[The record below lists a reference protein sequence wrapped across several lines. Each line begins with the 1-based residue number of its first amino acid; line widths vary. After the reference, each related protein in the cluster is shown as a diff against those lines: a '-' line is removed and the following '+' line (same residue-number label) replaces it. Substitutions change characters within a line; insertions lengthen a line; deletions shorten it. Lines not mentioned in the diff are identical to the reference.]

1 MSIPFHL
8 AVILST
14 LIAACLASVEIEGRV
29 MGLDLTLAYGT
40 AIFWTP
46 NSTSSVAVI
55 EGSPQ
60 YKLAMSNLVRY
71 SSTDEE
77 DVSFRRPWFCRYLP
91 GLQRCA
97 PDEDLVA
104 VADMLRALRTA
115 CDDFAGSPVPYCG
128 VSAPVSRDW
137 VGSTNQSTFISGA
150 IYSAEL
156 PKPGLRWHFAG
167 QAAAMANGA
176 SNCSFGMSCG
186 VERSW
191 FDPTQVKAVLAV
203 DYSQEALTTA
213 LMSADDEEFFDEYVE
228 TRFDLG
234 AASLSS
240 QDDPQEHWRGVK
252 GSIKRALAYTTRA
265 LMIYGKPPLQH
276 EALHVV
282 VYGDAVGTAGLN
294 TTLRECLETY
304 EPGFVV
310 FPEDRKMADPIFAA
324 AEGTVTF
331 LDPIYDLVGVS
342 DVVYLPAKWFE
353 EQQRAYAEQREKAE
367 QRAKAEL

>member
-29 MGLDLTLAYGT
+29 MGLDLTLTYGT

-46 NSTSSVAVI
+46 NSTSNVAVI

-77 DVSFRRPWFCRYLP
+77 DVAFQRPWFCRYFP
-91 GLQRCA
+91 GLKRCT

-115 CDDFAGSPVPYCG
+115 CDDFAGVPVPYCG
-128 VSAPVSRDW
+128 VSTPVPRYWDQR
-137 VGSTNQSTFISGA
+137 TNQSAFIYGA
-150 IYSAEL
+150 LDFAEL

-167 QAAAMANGA
+167 EAAAMANGG
-176 SNCSFGMSCG
+176 NCTFGMSCKAN
-186 VERSW
+186 RW
-191 FDPTQVKAVLAV
+191 IDYTPVKAVLTV
-203 DYSQEALTTA
+203 DYSQKALTTSLMAADENDFDA
-213 LMSADDEEFFDEYVE
+213 LYVE

-252 GSIKRALAYTTRA
+252 GSIERALAYTMRA
-265 LMIYGKPPLQH
+265 LTTYSKTPLQH

-282 VYGDAVGTAGLN
+282 VYGDAVGTAGLR
-294 TTLRECLETY
+294 TALKESLEPY

-310 FPEDRKMADPIFAA
+310 LPEDRKMADPIFAA
-324 AEGTVTF
+324 AEGTVAF
-331 LDPIYDLVGVS
+331 LDPFDGRIDSIDVIYFPQDFM
-342 DVVYLPAKWFE
+342 KE
-353 EQQRAYAEQREKAE
+353 EHQPKT
-367 QRAKAEL
+367 EL